1 MSRVI
6 LAKSAGFCFGVSRS
20 VKMAEELLKSGPCK
34 SLGPLI
40 HNEDVVSDLAR
51 RGLEVISDPSEVLP
65 GDRVMI
71 RSHGVS
77 QAVEDAL
84 RAAGAEI
91 TDATCPNV
99 SRIHR
104 LVAEA
109 SANGRQVIVIGTAGH
124 PEVQAICGRC
134 TEPVVVGNAAELA
147 NWLENNVDKRTE
159 PITVVVQTT
168 QTENNLRECEK
179 LIKKWCTK
187 AEIFDTICFATSIRQ
202 EEAVKLA
209 SACGAMVVIGGKN
222 SANSLHLA
230 ELCAERCANTQFV
243 ENSAQLDTGVLRD
256 VETIGM
262 TAGASAPSWIIKE
275 VLDKMSD
282 EIMIQENPEAAP
294 VEEAPVQAVEQPAEE
309 AAPAVEAEA
318 APAEKSF
325 DEMLEDSLKTIYNGD
340 KVSGVVVAI
349 TPTEVSIDLGTK
361 YSAFI
366 PTTEFTEDGEVKLE
380 DAVHVGDTVEAI
392 VVRVNDVE
400 GTAQLSKK
408 RMDAVKNW
416 ADIEAA
422 QEAGTV
428 VEGTVT
434 EENKGG
440 VVVSVKGIRV
450 FVPASQSGLPK
461 DTPMTQLVKQKVR
474 LKITEVN
481 RGRRRV
487 VGSIR
492 AVLQRERR
500 EKAEAVWNEIEVGKV
515 YHGVVKSLTSYGA
528 FVDIGGIDG
537 MVHVSELS
545 WSRIKNPAEV
555 ASVGDE
561 LDVYVIGFDKEA
573 KRISL
578 GYKKAE
584 DNPWTKFVNTYKVG
598 DIAQVK
604 VVKLMPFGAFAEVM
618 PGVDGLI
625 HISQI
630 ANRRIGKPDEVLSVG
645 DVVDVK
651 ITAIDN
657 DKQKISLSI
666 RALSEPEPAPRRA
679 AEPEAPAAP
688 EEDALVYEVSET
700 GEATG
705 NIPEDVPS
713 DEE

>member
-51 RGLEVISDPSEVLP
+51 RGLEVISDPSEVRP

-77 QAVEDAL
+77 KAVEDAL

-147 NWLENNVDKRTE
+147 NGLENNVDKRTE

-555 ASVGDE
+555 VSVGDE